1 MNTFAIKTP
10 EVIHEIFEDEVIVIN
25 LDNGNYY
32 SLNQLAGIIW
42 RWLAD
47 KHLIEEMVTG
57 LATFYQKEP
66 SEVHLLVNQFL
77 ALLQEEQLVMPHLVD
92 VTVRSP
98 QAVTFSSKWVAFE
111 VPELQKYSDMQELL
125 ALDPIHEVD
134 VTGWPKLKS

>member
-1 MNTFAIKTP
+1 M
-10 EVIHEIFEDEVIVIN
+10 IHEIFEDEVIVIN

-66 SEVHLLVNQFL
+66 SETHLLVNQFL
-77 ALLQEEQLVMPHLVD
+77 ALLQEEQLVMPQLID
-92 VTVRSP
+92 VTSRSP

-111 VPELQKYSDMQELL
+111 APQLQKYSDMQELL

-134 VTGWPKLKS
+134 VTGWPKLKP